1 MPLQNQT
8 KPNQTRYLERAADF
22 TARALAM
29 GGGVY
34 IHCIAGMS
42 RSVTIALAYLVK
54 HGGFTLRGAYERCR
68 ARRYIIDPN
77 KTFLC
82 EIVRALA
89 TRYSLL
95 FFSHML
101 LLTYSSLTP
110 LLSSSTC

>member
-1 MPLQNQT
+1 
-8 KPNQTRYLERAADF
+8 
-22 TARALAM
+22 M

-82 EIVRALA
+82 EIVRARA

-95 FFSHML
+95 FFLTHASTYLLITNSTTL
-101 LLTYSSLTP
+101 LLY
-110 LLSSSTC
+110 LLKINRRCSR